1 MKKYKLYSLAAA
13 ATLTLGLSSCGEGFL
28 TEEPA
33 SSVSIDGYYTTDAR
47 IMESAVAAYD
57 PMHWYD
63 YFSGWC
69 PINLMW
75 DIQADDMY
83 AGGSNKDDQGYL
95 YLISRYDSDPNNTI
109 GGFWSANYS
118 GINRSIRLIDNAT
131 ASDLPEADKNLYIA
145 EGRALRA
152 WYYLCLWRTWGN
164 IPFYMENLTF
174 PYIAEQKSADEVY
187 EAIVIDLEG
196 VIDMNILPMK
206 QPDEWAGRMT
216 QAAVYMMYAELV
228 MYQKDQT
235 RYQKALNYMKEI
247 INSTQ
252 YDLVDGADYDQLFSY
267 TTEWTK
273 EIILDINYASK
284 GSSRDCGSANAP
296 GGTVFPTMIGVAG
309 LNYNGTN
316 IGTIDGPYAEFS
328 IGGYGFGTVS
338 KEAYDAFEEG
348 DLRRDVAILNI
359 YKYIEDM
366 AARGIKVTYAGRFQ
380 NTGYFLRKYLG
391 RPGGNEGATASTDL
405 GWDNNLHIY
414 RFAETLLNA
423 AELGLALGDADAQ
436 RYFDRVRTRAGLA
449 TKPLTIDNLID
460 ERRVEFVGEG
470 KRYFDLVRTDKAA
483 SVLTA
488 GGGVILQSGGA
499 LNETT
504 GLQDTDN
511 MVWSGQAIDDRPN
524 WTANKKYLPIPQSE
538 IEAAQGTITQNEY
551 W

>member
-1 MKKYKLYSLAAA
+1 
-13 ATLTLGLSSCGEGFL
+13 
-28 TEEPA
+28 
-33 SSVSIDGYYTTDAR
+33 
-47 IMESAVAAYD
+47 MESAVAAYD

-206 QPDEWAGRMT
+206 TTRRMGRPHDTGRRLHDVRGTRHVPERPDPLPE
-216 QAAVYMMYAELV
+216 
-228 MYQKDQT
+228 
-235 RYQKALNYMKEI
+235 ALNYMKEI

-348 DLRRDVAILNI
+348 DFAPRRSHP
-359 YKYIEDM
+359 E
-366 AARGIKVTYAGRFQ
+366 
-380 NTGYFLRKYLG
+380 
-391 RPGGNEGATASTDL
+391 
-405 GWDNNLHIY
+405 H
-414 RFAETLLNA
+414 
-423 AELGLALGDADAQ
+423 
-436 RYFDRVRTRAGLA
+436 
-449 TKPLTIDNLID
+449 
-460 ERRVEFVGEG
+460 
-470 KRYFDLVRTDKAA
+470 
-483 SVLTA
+483 
-488 GGGVILQSGGA
+488 LQ
-499 LNETT
+499 
-504 GLQDTDN
+504 
-511 MVWSGQAIDDRPN
+511 IH
-524 WTANKKYLPIPQSE
+524 
-538 IEAAQGTITQNEY
+538 
-551 W
+551 